1 MVVGMVMSGSRG
13 QRGDCRLKEWVWV
26 GEEGSSGGE
35 GGDEGMSK
43 VHVGGV
49 RKRAAWFF
57 AFHFLLL

>member
-1 MVVGMVMSGSRG
+1 VWGVWAVVER
-13 QRGDCRLKEWVWV
+13 
-26 GEEGSSGGE
+26 